1 MSAKILAVAAL
12 ALAVV
17 GEADEGKDGKKT
29 CLTRRQ
35 INAISPLESR
45 YALARLSSGRFYLLT
60 LDDSCRKLTPAFTR
74 NLVLERA
81 ASRVCDDG
89 TSLVSFEESGVGPT
103 RCRIEKIYRVESKAA
118 ALELIDSREG
128 DGERRR

>member
-1 MSAKILAVAAL
+1 MSASLLAVSLLVL
-12 ALAVV
+12 AGA
-17 GEADEGKDGKKT
+17 GDDATKKDEKKT

-60 LDDSCRKLTPAFTR
+60 LDDACRKLSPAFTR
-74 NLVLERA
+74 NLVLDRA

-103 RCRIEKIYRVESKAA
+103 RCRIEKIDKVAGKEAA
-118 ALELIDSREG
+118 RELIDAREG
-128 DGERRR
+128 GEER